1 MVNAIGPFQETVLL
15 GRPRTEY
22 ARPRMAIEGAYMTIT
37 ERNPP
42 PWADALLRSLLRPR
56 DRESISGDLLEE
68 YREVRRPALG
78 ARSADAWYIKHVLS
92 VFWRLLWP
100 FAIASIALHELTR
113 LVGLPHPALFQAPGV
128 SAQDATLCLLAG
140 YFASQRTALIRTG
153 AIMAGAINALV
164 VTMVFVSLAI
174 NTPALVLLL
183 FHSPGYVFFPSVYLL
198 IGLGFGIGVGSVGG
212 IVGRWLP
219 LTTRGP
225 ARMS

>member
-1 MVNAIGPFQETVLL
+1 
-15 GRPRTEY
+15 
-22 ARPRMAIEGAYMTIT
+22 MAIESAHMTIT

-42 PWADALLRSLLRPR
+42 RWAEALLRSLLRPS

-78 ARSADAWYIKHVLS
+78 ALRADAWYVKHVLS

-100 FAIASIALHELTR
+100 FAIAMIALHELTR
-113 LVGLPHPALFQAPGV
+113 LVGLPNAALFQAPGV

-140 YFASQRTALIRTG
+140 YYASQRTGLIRAG
-153 AIMAGAINALV
+153 AILAAAINALV
-164 VTMVFVSLAI
+164 VTMVFVMLAI

-198 IGLGFGIGVGSVGG
+198 IGLGFGVALGSIGGV
-212 IVGRWLP
+212 VGRWLP